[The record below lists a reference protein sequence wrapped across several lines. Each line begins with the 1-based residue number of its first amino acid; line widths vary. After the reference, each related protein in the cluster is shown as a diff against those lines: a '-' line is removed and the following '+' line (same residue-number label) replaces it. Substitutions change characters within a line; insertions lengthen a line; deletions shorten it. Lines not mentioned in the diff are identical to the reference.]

1 MLSKEQM
8 EEMWRTGPIG
18 VLKSHCTANKGK
30 KLFKVKVTPYVT
42 TDIAEHVKTYE
53 IWSKTQNDATWDAK
67 TAWYKEHTDVNQ
79 TGIRV
84 SIVS

>member
-30 KLFKVKVTPYVT
+30 KLFKIKVTPYIM
-42 TDIAEHVKTYE
+42 TDISEHVKTYE
-53 IWSKTQNDATWDAK
+53 VWSKKSDDAVWEAK
-67 TAWYKEHTDVNQ
+67 SKWYREHSDVNQ
-79 TGIRV
+79 TGIKV
-84 SIVS
+84 GIVA